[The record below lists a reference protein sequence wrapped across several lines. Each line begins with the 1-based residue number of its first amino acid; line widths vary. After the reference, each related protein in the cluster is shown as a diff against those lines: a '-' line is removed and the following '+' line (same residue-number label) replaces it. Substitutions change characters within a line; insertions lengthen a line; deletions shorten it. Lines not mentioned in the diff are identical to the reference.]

1 MKSIPTYSTKLVQF
15 PDHQMRK
22 DHKTNSLQQRSNE
35 AQSLEF
41 QKQSRYHLKTTLDF
55 HHLYKRIDKRNKG
68 WREEQMDGGMNR
80 QMDRR
85 VEEWR
90 NGQEWIGMEST
101 NQPINQLIITNK
113 TQQEK
118 KYIKYIPLEYDDEL
132 SLYFKTMY
140 MDFL

>member
-1 MKSIPTYSTKLVQF
+1 M
-15 PDHQMRK
+15 
-22 DHKTNSLQQRSNE
+22 E
-35 AQSLEF
+35 GG
-41 QKQSRYHLKTTLDF
+41 
-55 HHLYKRIDKRNKG
+55 IDG
-68 WREEQMDGGMNR
+68 WRNEQIDGQKGGRM
-80 QMDRR
+80 
-85 VEEWR
+85 EEWIGMDR
-90 NGQEWIGMEST
+90 NGQEWNQPT